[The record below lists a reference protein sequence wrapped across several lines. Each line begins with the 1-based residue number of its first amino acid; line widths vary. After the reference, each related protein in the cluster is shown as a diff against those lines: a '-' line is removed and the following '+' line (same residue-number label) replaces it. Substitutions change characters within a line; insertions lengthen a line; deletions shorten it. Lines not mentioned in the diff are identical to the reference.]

1 MKGPSVADDEEE
13 EEEEVR
19 RRFAFRC
26 GTVELVTLVS

>member
-1 MKGPSVADDEEE
+1 MKGPSVADDEE